1 MFANLRKMII
11 NLLST
16 NEEAKPIKT
25 VNTKTFN
32 EELEEIEERR
42 LQNMRKSLASKLY
55 SEKYE
60 GIPRS
65 TGVFHCDDLMLIQ
78 NQRARTAVAGL
89 GSWTALANA
98 TRKFITEM
106 DKTPARRDPCKW
118 EPLLEEFHMWNSMS
132 PNPMDC
138 EATLSTIEKLMIKP
152 EPKSNTATDKI
163 IAEVLN
169 VPVEKIREERIAR
182 TKKANLKRIDHIE
195 SFNSMLWS
203 AAHTDDVPAS
213 LPWEKVFLK
222 LSQTM
227 EWIAG
232 WDSYDPASVAAEI
245 IEIKEDIRLLKNQ
258 EKLSNTEHMDFIEG
272 TLTTDGMIK
281 NSTVEPDSNRG
292 FTKVESKNIEYQAN
306 IQAYE
311 EWLANKEAPNKFE

>member
-16 NEEAKPIKT
+16 KKEIKPIVKP
-25 VNTKTFN
+25 KTFN

-42 LQNMRKSLASKLY
+42 IQNMRKSLASKLF

-78 NQRARTAVAGL
+78 NQRARTAIAGL

-98 TRKFITEM
+98 VRRFTTEM
-106 DKTPARRDPCKW
+106 DKTASRRDPSKW
-118 EPLLEEFHMWNSMS
+118 ETMLEEFHMWNALS
-132 PNPMDC
+132 PQPMDA
-138 EATLSTIEKLMIKP
+138 EATLTVIEKLMIKP
-152 EPKSNTATDKI
+152 EPRSNSSTDKI
-163 IAEVLN
+163 IAEVRN
-169 VPVEKIREERIAR
+169 ISVEKVREERIER
-182 TKKANLKRIDHIE
+182 TKQTNLKRIDHIE

-245 IEIKEDIRLLKNQ
+245 IEIKEDIRLLQNQ
-258 EKLSNTEHMDFIEG
+258 EKLSYTEHMDFIDN
-272 TLTTDGMIK
+272 TLTTDGMIR
-281 NSTVEPDSNRG
+281 NNTVALKSDRG
-292 FTKVESKNIEYQAN
+292 FTGVDTKSIDVIKDK
-306 IQAYE
+306 QAYE
-311 EWLANKEAPNKFE
+311 EWLASDEAPGKSK